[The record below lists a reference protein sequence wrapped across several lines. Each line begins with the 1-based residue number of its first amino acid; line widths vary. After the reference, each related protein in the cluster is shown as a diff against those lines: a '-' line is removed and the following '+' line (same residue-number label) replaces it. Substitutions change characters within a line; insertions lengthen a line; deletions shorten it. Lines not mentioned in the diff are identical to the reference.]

1 VRPYVAILS
10 ARFRVLLQYRAAA
23 AAGFG
28 TQLVWGLIRMM
39 IFDAFYA
46 SSTAPQPLSREQA
59 ITYIWLGQ
67 ALFAM
72 LPLQV
77 DGDVRNIVRSG
88 SVAYE
93 LLRPVDLYVL
103 WYARA
108 LASRTAPTLLRA
120 VPMFL
125 VAGLFFG
132 LRAPPSLAAGACW
145 LLTLGGALLVGCA
158 FMTLCT
164 VLLVWTV
171 SGDGIARWA
180 PQVTYVFSGMVL
192 PIPLF
197 PAWARRMLEALPFR
211 GMVDV
216 PARVYMGE
224 LASPLSELGQQLL
237 WTLALVILGR
247 LLLARA
253 VRRLEIQ
260 GG

>member
-1 VRPYVAILS
+1 MRPYVAVLV
-10 ARFRVLLQYRAAA
+10 ARFRALLQYRAAA

-46 SSTAPQPLSREQA
+46 ASPVQPLSRDHA
-59 ITYIWLGQ
+59 ITYVWLGQ

-72 LPLQV
+72 LPIQV
-77 DGDVRNIVRSG
+77 DADVRNLVRSG
-88 SVAYE
+88 TVAYE
-93 LLRPVDLYVL
+93 LLRPVSVYGL

-108 LASRTAPTLLRA
+108 LAGRTAPTLLRA
-120 VPMFL
+120 VPMFV

-132 LRAPPSLAAGACW
+132 LRAPPTLAAGAGW
-145 LLTLGGALLVGCA
+145 IATLAGALLVGCA
-158 FMTLCT
+158 FQTLCT

-171 SGDGIARWA
+171 SGDGVARWA
-180 PQVTYVFSGMVL
+180 PQVTYVLSGMIL

-197 PAWARRMLEALPFR
+197 PRWAQPFLEALPFR

-216 PARVYMGE
+216 PARVYMGDLRDPLRE
-224 LASPLSELGQQLL
+224 LALQLG
-237 WTLALVILGR
+237 WTVALVLLGR
-247 LLLARA
+247 FLLARGL
-253 VRRLEIQ
+253 RRVEIQ

>member
-1 VRPYVAILS
+1 MRPYVAILS
-10 ARFRVLLQYRAAA
+10 ARFRALLQYRAAA
-23 AAGFG
+23 VAGFG

-46 SSTAPQPLSREQA
+46 SSTAPQPLSREHA
-59 ITYIWLGQ
+59 ITYVWLGQ

-72 LPLQV
+72 LPIQV
-77 DGDVRNIVRSG
+77 DADVRNVVRSG

-93 LLRPVDLYVL
+93 LLRPVDLYGL

-108 LASRTAPTLLRA
+108 VAARTAPTILRA
-120 VPMFL
+120 VPMFV
-125 VAGLFFG
+125 VAGVFFG
-132 LRAPPSLAAGACW
+132 LEAPPSLGAGLGW
-145 LLTLGGALLVGCA
+145 LATLAGALLVGCA

-171 SGDGIARWA
+171 SGDGLARWA
-180 PQVTYVFSGMVL
+180 PQVTYVLSGMVL
-192 PIPLF
+192 PIPFF
-197 PAWARRMLEALPFR
+197 PAWARPVLEALPFR

-216 PARVYMGE
+216 PARVYLGDIRD
-224 LASPLSELGQQLL
+224 PLRELGLQLG
-237 WTLALVILGR
+237 WTVALVLLGR
-247 LLLARA
+247 FLLGRA